1 MSVDRNRRETKEITK
16 EEDREMNVKHK
27 CSFGRN
33 CVLGFEIGMKEE
45 GVEGVEGIVESRMGW
60 KRGITDQNVRW
71 WCRRVKMEIEVNS
84 IIKMMEGGIM
94 ICCLSDDCGV
104 DRESI
109 VMSGLSCEMM
119 KLG

>member
-45 GVEGVEGIVESRMGW
+45 GVEDGVKEGN
-60 KRGITDQNVRW
+60 KRL
-71 WCRRVKMEIEVNS
+71 E
-84 IIKMMEGGIM
+84 
-94 ICCLSDDCGV
+94 
-104 DRESI
+104 
-109 VMSGLSCEMM
+109 CEMM
-119 KLG
+119 M

>member
-45 GVEGVEGIVESRMGW
+45 GVEGVEVEGSRGW
-60 KRGITDQNVRW
+60 G
-71 WCRRVKMEIEVNS
+71 E
-84 IIKMMEGGIM
+84 EG
-94 ICCLSDDCGV
+94 V
-104 DRESI
+104 
-109 VMSGLSCEMM
+109 
-119 KLG
+119 